1 MCFKEN
7 CFIGK
12 KKNSFFEIFNVHTS
26 HTIIS
31 YFFLLFIIFQARTD
45 LSAQSTPAA
54 ATTQEPNIQNVN
66 PNVIHS
72 SSSTTASSVSSRIS
86 SPPNSGNNKS
96 QVITQNIHL
105 KNTTSGATAASLKE
119 NCSQAESLVVSV
131 PLSAT
136 TVPGIQLPTNSS
148 NNTSNSSSVSTI
160 VQMQTTSPMSS
171 VSSSSIS
178 THGSLYQH
186 LTNNQTGSQRASP
199 LVHQQQGGRSSS
211 PLVPTTSSLTL
222 DNSSSNHTSVLQNMN
237 SATSGGSVISS
248 TGFHGNNLSATGS
261 TSTTET
267 SPTML
272 KVQYEKQPQSRIH
285 AIIQQEESGRRSR
298 YVQLWLFFSSLPSLI
313 ITYFFPFIVL
323 FMLSFVNRYCLSFQ
337 HAHWIFF
344 SSIILNFISVCIFFE
359 FKFFFY
365 FNSIIIFIFHVFK
378 NHEMIKKFA
387 LFLSLSYYILLIII
401 CH

>member
-1 MCFKEN
+1 
-7 CFIGK
+7 
-12 KKNSFFEIFNVHTS
+12 
-26 HTIIS
+26 
-31 YFFLLFIIFQARTD
+31 

-72 SSSTTASSVSSRIS
+72 SSSTTTSASSVSSHIS
-86 SPPNSGNNKS
+86 SPPPNSGNNKS

-119 NCSQAESLVVSV
+119 NSQAESLVVSV

-136 TVPGIQLPTNSS
+136 TVPGIQMPTNSS
-148 NNTSNSSSVSTI
+148 NNNNTSNSSTVSTI

-171 VSSSSIS
+171 VTSSSLT

-199 LVHQQQGGRSSS
+199 LVQQQQGGRSSS

-237 SATSGGSVISS
+237 SAGNGGGVISS
-248 TGFHGNNLSATGS
+248 TGYHGSNLNATGS

-285 AIIQQEESGRRSR
+285 AIIQQEESSGRRSR
-298 YVQLWLFFSSLPSLI
+298 YVQLWLTVIQLLFTSFP
-313 ITYFFPFIVL
+313 YFTIF
-323 FMLSFVNRYCLSFQ
+323 LSFHCVVYVVVCCLSFHQ
-337 HAHWIFF
+337 PCTLD
-344 SSIILNFISVCIFFE
+344 ILLSNLFFE
-359 FKFFFY
+359 
-365 FNSIIIFIFHVFK
+365 
-378 NHEMIKKFA
+378 
-387 LFLSLSYYILLIII
+387 LF
-401 CH
+401 

>member
-1 MCFKEN
+1 M
-7 CFIGK
+7 
-12 KKNSFFEIFNVHTS
+12 
-26 HTIIS
+26 
-31 YFFLLFIIFQARTD
+31 
-45 LSAQSTPAA
+45 SAQSTPAA

-72 SSSTTASSVSSRIS
+72 SSSTTTTASSVSSHIS
-86 SPPNSGNNKS
+86 SPPPNSGNNKS

-119 NCSQAESLVVSV
+119 NSQAESLVVSV

-136 TVPGIQLPTNSS
+136 TVPGIQMPTNSS
-148 NNTSNSSSVSTI
+148 NNTSNSSTVSTI

-171 VSSSSIS
+171 VTSSSLT

-199 LVHQQQGGRSSS
+199 LVQQQQQQQGGRSSS

-237 SATSGGSVISS
+237 SAGNGGGVISS
-248 TGFHGNNLSATGS
+248 TGFHGSNLNATGS

-298 YVQLWLFFSSLPSLI
+298 YVQLWLTVIQLLFTSFPYYNFS
-313 ITYFFPFIVL
+313 
-323 FMLSFVNRYCLSFQ
+323 
-337 HAHWIFF
+337 
-344 SSIILNFISVCIFFE
+344 
-359 FKFFFY
+359 
-365 FNSIIIFIFHVFK
+365 
-378 NHEMIKKFA
+378 
-387 LFLSLSYYILLIII
+387 FLSLCCLCCRLLLIISPTMHI
-401 CH
+401 GYFFFVYF